1 MPEQA
6 VRETTILYGVLIRIG
21 GYARPRAYIQF
32 LDGRKLSCSINSR
45 SLAIAMAAR
54 LYQSIGV
61 RGIATWDEQDK
72 SLSSFHIQELLP
84 YRDAADAFKGLVEI
98 VGNYY
103 DRIEDYTDQPDGDY
117 DLLDDGEE

>member
-1 MPEQA
+1 MSDNNM
-6 VRETTILYGVLIRIG
+6 VRETTIFYGVLIRIG

-32 LDGRKLSCSINSR
+32 LDGQKLSCSIANR
-45 SLAIAMAAR
+45 PLAISMAAR

-61 RGIATWDEQDK
+61 RGTATYDEQDK
-72 SLSSFHIQELLP
+72 TLASFHIEELLP

-103 DRIEDYTDQPDGDY
+103 DRLEDY
-117 DLLDDGEE
+117 DDGGEFGDEQG